1 MELVSCKNIVE
12 QHLSKISVKNNPI
25 IFTMM
30 ILDYQEKFLKLKTVY
45 NFFNRVNLDLSGS
58 MSSCISTLLTIRTL

>member
-45 NFFNRVNLDLSGS
+45 NFRNFS
-58 MSSCISTLLTIRTL
+58 